1 MLRRSLACFLLFLAV
16 WPVMARDDGSTPVEL
31 RLDHAQL
38 IRLPQGT
45 ATIVLGNPKI
55 ADITPQRNGLYVLTG
70 KAFGSTNLIAQ
81 GGSGEILAAFV
92 LRVLPN
98 TDDSQM
104 TVQRGMAQET
114 LHCLPRCVPAENV
127 VPALPAPAQT
137 AAPGK

>member
-1 MLRRSLACFLLFLAV
+1 MLTRIFALSMALAV
-16 WPVMARDDGSTPVEL
+16 SPAMARDDLSTQVEL

-38 IRLPQGT
+38 VRLPQGT

-55 ADITPQRNGLYVLTG
+55 ADITPQRNGFYVLTG

-81 GGSGEILAAFV
+81 GGGGEILAAFV

-98 TDDSQM
+98 TDESQM
-104 TVQRGMAQET
+104 TVQRGMTQET

-127 VPALPAPAQT
+127 APAT
-137 AAPGK
+137 PPPASPAK